1 MSSGTD
7 SPSSGRA
14 LVKLVPETQ
23 ESHLHPAARGTASF
37 VTQLIANVRG
47 LPQARE
53 RRRADPADVIAAYRE
68 TIERIRELNVKS

>member
-1 MSSGTD
+1 MSSGAD

-14 LVKLVPETQ
+14 LVKLVPDTQ
-23 ESHLHPAARGTASF
+23 EPRPLHTVRGTASF